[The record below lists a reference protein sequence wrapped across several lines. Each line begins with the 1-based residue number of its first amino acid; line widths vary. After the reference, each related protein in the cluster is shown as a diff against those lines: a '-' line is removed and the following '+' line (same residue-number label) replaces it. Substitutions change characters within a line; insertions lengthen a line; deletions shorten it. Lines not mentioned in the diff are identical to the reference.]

1 MGKFSRIRVVLF
13 WTLSLAVALASWR
26 FLVLG
31 VNTSME
37 FVAYHAVESQIAFY
51 AHILLAPVALAL
63 TPFQLWRS
71 LRMRRPTL
79 HRWTGRTY
87 GVMVLLAG
95 AGGLVMAMG
104 TRAGSGAAWGF
115 GLLAVVW
122 VGTTGWGILQARAG
136 HIAAHRRWMIRSVA
150 LSFSAV
156 TLRLYLLIPIATGI
170 DQAMAYQVI
179 AWACWV
185 PNLIVAEWLM
195 RRDAGAGGQLST
207 S

>member
-1 MGKFSRIRVVLF
+1 M
-13 WTLSLAVALASWR
+13 A
-26 FLVLG
+26 
-31 VNTSME
+31 
-37 FVAYHAVESQIAFY
+37 FVAYHAIESQIAFY

-71 LRMRRPTL
+71 LRMRRPAL
-79 HRWTGRTY
+79 HRWVGRTY

-104 TRAGSGAAWGF
+104 THAGAGAAWGF
-115 GLLAVVW
+115 GMLAVVW

-136 HIAAHRRWMIRSVA
+136 YIDAHRRWMLRSVA

-156 TLRLYLLIPIATGI
+156 TLRLYLLIPVATGI

-185 PNLIVAEWLM
+185 PNLIAVEWLM
-195 RRDAGAGGQLST
+195 RRRAGAGALLST
-207 S
+207 N

>member
-1 MGKFSRIRVVLF
+1 MEKFSRIRVGLF

-26 FLVLG
+26 FLILG

-37 FVAYHAVESQIAFY
+37 FVAYHAIESQIAFY
-51 AHILLAPVALAL
+51 AHVLLAPVALAL
-63 TPFQLWRS
+63 APFQLWRS
-71 LRMRRPTL
+71 FRKRRPGL
-79 HRWTGRTY
+79 HRWMGRTY

-95 AGGLVMAMG
+95 AGGLVMAMS
-104 TRAGSGAAWGF
+104 TRAGAGAAWGF

-136 HIAAHRRWMIRSVA
+136 HIDAHRRWMLRSVA

-156 TLRLYLLIPIATGI
+156 TLRLYLLIPVATGI
-170 DQAMAYQVI
+170 DQAMAYQII

-185 PNLIVAEWLM
+185 PNLIAVEWLM
-195 RRDAGAGGQLST
+195 RRRAGSGALLST
-207 S
+207 N

>member
-1 MGKFSRIRVVLF
+1 MIKFSRIQVVLF
-13 WTLSLAVALASWR
+13 WVLSLAVALASWR

-37 FVAYHAVESQIAFY
+37 FVAYHAVESRWAFY

-63 TPFQLWRS
+63 APFQLWRS
-71 LRMRRPTL
+71 LRTRRPVL
-79 HRWTGRTY
+79 HRWLGRTY
-87 GVMVLLAG
+87 GVMVFLAG
-95 AGGLVMAMG
+95 AGGLIMAMG
-104 TRAGSGAAWGF
+104 TRAGPIGAMGF
-115 GLLAVVW
+115 GFLAVVW
-122 VGTTGWGILQARAG
+122 VGATGWGILQARAG

-156 TLRLYLLIPIATGI
+156 TLRLYLLIPAATGI
-170 DQAMAYQVI
+170 DPVLAYQVI

-195 RRDAGAGGQLST
+195 RRDAGPGGQFST